1 MILAAQRHHDLGLLP
16 GTMRL
21 IEQAMLL
28 RRFPIGAR
36 LRELVAIIAALLPD
50 AWRRLRGRVPA
61 QDIPEQAVQQQA
73 SATQIELAQASP
85 DKASALMSLA
95 QLTVHHMKL
104 EGKLHKLT
112 GDGELDDQDLEFEWQ
127 HRLKTTP
134 NWQKS
139 TDHMPD
145 HQKQHFFST
154 ERRFFV
160 EGIHNAFARAQAKL
174 EAQAK
179 LDAEASLEAEAKP
192 EPDQLGEL
200 AAALAKFQHDR
211 LQELDG
217 FSPELTQDL
226 TQELPQL
233 PKTFVQQALT
243 PKEYEALAL
252 AMFQHNRLHRDSPN
266 AVKAIS
272 YQVLSKEKYEA
283 LALAMVGKELD
294 YQQMRNQLRH
304 KEQRRRQNEKKRRK
318 RKELKARGKNFDA
331 QKSEK
336 ARRALE
342 EEWRCEAREIEEQA
356 RAKRL
361 SQEEQRRKE
370 CEEREVE
377 KQAKADRLLQEEL
390 AQQRTKAKKQRKQ
403 RALKKKNAALDDA
416 SASSVWQA
424 VKSFGNYSECG
435 V

>member
-1 MILAAQRHHDLGLLP
+1 MRRHQLQVSQAVTLAAQRHRDLGLLP

-28 RRFPIGAR
+28 RRFPPGAK

-104 EGKLHKLT
+104 EGKLPKLT

-174 EAQAK
+174 AAQAK
-179 LDAEASLEAEAKP
+179 LDAEASLEASLEAEAKP

-200 AAALAKFQHDR
+200 AEALARFQHDR

-252 AMFQHNRLHRDSPN
+252 AMFQHNRLNRDSPN

-283 LALAMVGKELD
+283 LALATVGKELD

-304 KEQRRRQNEKKRRK
+304 KQQRRRQNEKKRSDPLK
-318 RKELKARGKNFDA
+318 LTEFENYAMLLELRA
-331 QKSEK
+331 QLLPADIQVSC
-336 ARRALE
+336 RRE
-342 EEWRCEAREIEEQA
+342 SPGG
-356 RAKRL
+356 RAN
-361 SQEEQRRKE
+361 RRPHATLMRPS
-370 CEEREVE
+370 C
-377 KQAKADRLLQEEL
+377 
-390 AQQRTKAKKQRKQ
+390 
-403 RALKKKNAALDDA
+403 
-416 SASSVWQA
+416 
-424 VKSFGNYSECG
+424 
-435 V
+435 